1 MPSAAPANQLR
12 TGTLPPSAE
21 AWLDAHGAVF
31 ARMDADGVLEFSAR
45 QICAALTDAVR
56 DLSPAQLCTP
66 ALGLS
71 LELELK

>member
-12 TGTLPPSAE
+12 TGALPPSDE
-21 AWLDAHGAVF
+21 AWLQERGAVF
-31 ARMDADGVLEFSAR
+31 AHMGADGVLEFSAR

-56 DLSPAQLCTP
+56 DLSPAQLCAP
-66 ALGLS
+66 ALELS